1 MFGIEKQLD
10 RIVETLALSALARIN
25 PSKKVEKRLK
35 EIAFPLEIELWIVN
49 VANNLCTG
57 NLAVKKTQTI
67 ADTVMELW
75 LDKWEDQEKQYNHSH
90 LV

>member
-1 MFGIEKQLD
+1 MAIQRCAINDITQDECNK
-10 RIVETLALSALARIN
+10 TLRKCGCAYQW
-25 PSKKVEKRLK
+25 
-35 EIAFPLEIELWIVN
+35 FVN
-49 VANNLCTG
+49 VANNSYTG

-75 LDKWEDQEKQYNHSH
+75 LDKLVDQEKQYNHSH